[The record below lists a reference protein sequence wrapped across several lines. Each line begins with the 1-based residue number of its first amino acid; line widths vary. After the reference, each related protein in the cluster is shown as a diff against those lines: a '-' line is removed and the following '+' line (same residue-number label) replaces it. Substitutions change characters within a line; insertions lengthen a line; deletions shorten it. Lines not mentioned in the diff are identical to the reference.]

1 MMDQQLSVVIPIYND
16 ELYLDRC
23 LESIINQTYKFLDI
37 ILVDDG
43 STDNS
48 KNVIEKYMKS
58 DSRIRYFKENNA
70 GAFQARKK
78 GVFLSKSDIVTFLD
92 ADDYIEKN
100 TYNNL
105 MKLYKIYS
113 PDIICY
119 NYIIHNTNAIS
130 ECDFKSGLYTINDIQ
145 NCIIPKMM
153 FNLKTGYRGLNPSVG
168 CKIIK
173 KSIYLEVV
181 AHVDDRITWGDDALV
196 TYPSICLAD
205 TVYIDNNHYYQYC
218 NNTNSSTHKFKY
230 EIINDLKIFKK
241 NILYTMKKYNKKIDW
256 DFQVNNYMRTY
267 VEMLINKWFN
277 IHRTSSMYLFPYNLV
292 QPYSEIVIYGAGE
305 VGKSYVTEL
314 LQNEYAKIL
323 GWYDKEKY
331 GDIFGDILI
340 RNPKE
345 IIKEDMDYLIIA
357 INDKDSAIRI
367 RKKLIDMG
375 VSEKKIKWSKP
386 ILRA

>member
-1 MMDQQLSVVIPIYND
+1 
-16 ELYLDRC
+16 
-23 LESIINQTYKFLDI
+23 
-37 ILVDDG
+37 
-43 STDNS
+43 
-48 KNVIEKYMKS
+48 
-58 DSRIRYFKENNA
+58 
-70 GAFQARKK
+70 
-78 GVFLSKSDIVTFLD
+78 
-92 ADDYIEKN
+92 
-100 TYNNL
+100 
-105 MKLYKIYS
+105 
-113 PDIICY
+113 
-119 NYIIHNTNAIS
+119 
-130 ECDFKSGLYTINDIQ
+130 
-145 NCIIPKMM
+145 
-153 FNLKTGYRGLNPSVG
+153 
-168 CKIIK
+168 
-173 KSIYLEVV
+173 
-181 AHVDDRITWGDDALV
+181 
-196 TYPSICLAD
+196 
-205 TVYIDNNHYYQYC
+205 
-218 NNTNSSTHKFKY
+218 
-230 EIINDLKIFKK
+230 
-241 NILYTMKKYNKKIDW
+241 MKKYNKKIDW